1 LSEIEIYRARAE
13 QCFAEAERTSL
24 ENVRE
29 RCLRSAA
36 AWVAMAERGER
47 TAAMR
52 ADKVKAADD

>member
-1 LSEIEIYRARAE
+1 MSEADIYRARAE
-13 QCFAEAERTSL
+13 ECFAEAERTSL
-24 ENVRE
+24 ENVRD

-52 ADKVKAADD
+52 AEKAKTADA